1 MSLRTSRIIRG
12 LSATVRGLLAVVI
25 GIVSITWPSFA
36 VGAFVIFFAV
46 YVFASAAMDAFQA
59 VNGDTIS
66 PAFGHLFLSL
76 IAVAAGVTSLA
87 WPPGITALTLVTL
100 VGPWVVVA
108 GVFEFGLTFR
118 TGEGTGD
125 RAMWLLGGIVSVAA
139 LGVVLFIR
147 PGIGAECLAI
157 VFGLYSIAFGI
168 SAPVVPAHDRSR
180 LAYLPKHL
188 ATSPATSLS

>member
-1 MSLRTSRIIRG
+1 
-12 LSATVRGLLAVVI
+12 LAVVI

-59 VNGDTIS
+59 VNSDTIS
-66 PAFGHLFLSL
+66 PVFGHLFLSVV
-76 IAVAAGVTSLA
+76 AVAAGVTSLA
-87 WPPGITALTLVTL
+87 WPGITALTLVTF
-100 VGPWVVVA
+100 VGPWSVMASVV
-108 GVFEFGLTFR
+108 EFGLTFR

-147 PGIGAECLAI
+147 PGIGAEFLAI

-168 SAPVVPAHDRSR
+168 SAPVVPARERSR
-180 LAYLPKHL
+180 LAYLPKHVS
-188 ATSPATSLS
+188 APPATSLS